1 MAISEEELN
10 TNKSIAVPPKPI
22 PFFDNEDLLFVQ
34 FWYRLSIALFVFS
47 GILGNM
53 LKSMKILEDIPST
66 FFNALAL
73 GLFIFFPIAIITL
86 MKILKSGKTQG
97 YIEHKLYFY
106 FLSKLLTKLNNSDSK
121 ERKELNVINSGVYGI
136 INTKDYWEKTKINNN
151 KLVQFI
157 DFEENLN
164 NINKDFEES
173 NEKLNS
179 QVNSRIKSQQIKDD
193 EINFIIDK
201 YYNFMGEDKK

>member
-34 FWYRLSIALFVFS
+34 FWYRLSIAIFVGA

-53 LKSMKILEDIPST
+53 LRSIGALDDLPSK

-73 GLFIFFPIAIITL
+73 GLFLFFPIAIITL
-86 MKILKSGKTQG
+86 MKIIKSGKTQG
-97 YIEHKLYFY
+97 YIEHKLSFYFY
-106 FLSKLLTKLNNSDSK
+106 SSLLNKINNSESK
-121 ERKELNVINSGVYGI
+121 ERRALNDVNSGVFSVI
-136 INTKDYWEKTKINNN
+136 KTKEYWEKTKINNN
-151 KLVQFI
+151 KLHQFV

-164 NINKDFEES
+164 NINKDYEES
-173 NEKLNS
+173 VTKLNS
-179 QVNSRIKSQQIKDD
+179 RINSRTKSQQIKDE
-193 EINFIIDK
+193 EIKFIIDK
-201 YYNFMGEDKK
+201 YYNFMGEDK